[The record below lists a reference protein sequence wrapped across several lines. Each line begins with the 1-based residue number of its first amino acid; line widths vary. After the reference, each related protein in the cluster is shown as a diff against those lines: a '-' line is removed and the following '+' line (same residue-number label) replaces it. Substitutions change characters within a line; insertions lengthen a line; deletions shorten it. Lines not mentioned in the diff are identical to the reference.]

1 LEILIFTSNQKALSE
16 HEYTNPEEN
25 QDSYIEPET
34 TPEAPEEQQP
44 KNTPFQIRLPIL
56 LAITLVIGVLLG
68 SKFSEPTGD
77 SKYVSS
83 LQKVR
88 QLIEYIEN
96 DYVDTVDT
104 EALLEESIENMLAK
118 LDPHTVYIPPRD
130 RELAQSQLRATFDGI
145 GVEFNLLR
153 DTIYVVRELPGG
165 PSESAGIVGGDR
177 IVSVNGENIAGV
189 GLTNRRIFNLLR
201 GPRGSKVNIG
211 IKRRGLAEVKDFEIT
226 RGAIPQYSVDA
237 NYMADDQTGYI
248 KVNKF
253 AENTYAE
260 FKEALEDLVDQGMT
274 KLILDLQN
282 NGGGYM
288 SAAIEMCDELLSGD
302 QLIVS
307 QKGQGR
313 RYDSETRARR
323 EGLFEEGPVVV
334 LMNENSA
341 SASEIV
347 AGALQDNDRALIVG
361 RRSFGKGLVQLPFDL
376 SDGSELRMTI
386 ARYYTPSGRS
396 IQKPYDDGKE
406 NYASD
411 YYNRYVSGE
420 LFSEDSVKFDESLAY
435 QTEKGR
441 TVYGGGGIM
450 PDYFVAL
457 DTSDNTSYINRL
469 VGSNA
474 VREYTLEFREN
485 NEQLES
491 MSFTQFN
498 ETFEVTEQMLQD
510 VIDIGNQNGA
520 RFREGQFQKSKRL
533 LAYLIKAQIA
543 RDFYTQ
549 DDFYKVFN
557 QTNEVYLKALE
568 LLNNPDLLLNKSNG
582 ILLQTR

>member
-1 LEILIFTSNQKALSE
+1 MSE
-16 HEYTNPEEN
+16 QEYTPSNPEQEEN
-25 QDSYIEPET
+25 KDPIT
-34 TPEAPEEQQP
+34 TPEPPAKEEY
-44 KNTPFQIRLPIL
+44 KNTSFQIRLPIL
-56 LAITLVIGVLLG
+56 LSITLVIGVTLG
-68 SKFSEPTGD
+68 SKFSRPVGD
-77 SKYVSS
+77 SKYLSS
-83 LQKVR
+83 IQKVR

-96 DYVDTVDT
+96 DYVDSVDT

-165 PSESAGIVGGDR
+165 PSEKAGIVGGDR
-177 IVSVNGENIAGV
+177 IVSVDGENIAGI
-189 GLTNRRIFNLLR
+189 GLTNRRIFDMLR

-211 IKRRGLAEVKDFEIT
+211 IKRKGMAEVMDFEIT

-237 NYMADDQTGYI
+237 SYMAEGDIGYI

-260 FKEALEDLVDQGMT
+260 FKEALEGLIDQGMT

-288 SAAIEMCDELLSGD
+288 SAATEMCDELLSKG

-307 QKGQGR
+307 QQGKGR
-313 RYDSETRARR
+313 RYDSESRARR
-323 EGLFEEGPVVV
+323 DGLFEEGPVVV

-361 RRSFGKGLVQLPFDL
+361 RRSFGKGLVQLPFSLKDQ
-376 SDGSELRMTI
+376 SELRMTI

-396 IQKPYDDGKE
+396 IQKPYDDGVE

-435 QTEKGR
+435 KTEKGR

-457 DTSDNTSYINRL
+457 DTSDNSAYINRL
-469 VGSNA
+469 VNSNA

-485 NEQLES
+485 NPQYKEW
-491 MSFTQFN
+491 SFGTFN
-498 ETFEVTEQMLQD
+498 QRFDVTEQMLQD
-510 VIDIGNQNGA
+510 VIDIGNNNGI
-520 RFREGQFQKSKRL
+520 RFSDRQFQKSKRL

-543 RDFYTQ
+543 RDFYSQ

-568 LLNNPDLLLNKSNG
+568 LLANPDLLLNKSNG